1 MSGIVRAIFIAFL
14 TLSLA
19 GCNGAVQ
26 YEIGTTEHNNLQQ
39 SDR

>member
-1 MSGIVRAIFIAFL
+1 MHGIFIALL

-19 GCNGAVQ
+19 GCNASVQ
-26 YEIGTTEHNNLQQ
+26 YEIGTTERVNLQQ

>member
-1 MSGIVRAIFIAFL
+1 MHAIFIAFL

-19 GCNGAVQ
+19 GCNATMQ
-26 YEIGTTEHNNLQQ
+26 YEIGTTDINNLQQ

>member
-1 MSGIVRAIFIAFL
+1 MRAFFIAFL

-19 GCNGAVQ
+19 GCNGTVQ
-26 YEIGTTEHNNLQQ
+26 YEIGTTEHINLHQ